1 MYKLFLC
8 FRYLT
13 RKGIVIFPIL
23 AVWLCVSMLIVVYSI
38 MTGFVDRVR
47 DAGKELMGDVVIQ
60 STLAAGFSHYD
71 GLQKQLAKL
80 PCVAA
85 TAPVISTYGIMN
97 LPEYQTSAEVEVLGI
112 KPALQSRV
120 SSFGKSLFWQYRAPL
135 DAAHDL
141 RNAPFPVTGSQLVK
155 YARVKLQAA
164 LEVFRRHE
172 LAIRKLKPIKGHGW
186 IAAIEHHWHVIARE
200 DYRQAEYHLNRVF
213 RDLRF
218 VQKLPPAAVIRSDAA
233 LRKELIPPAPTFEPP
248 ARARKD
254 YPSLAAEPKYGCVV
268 GIDIG
273 LYTRDRFG
281 HYHRPPGVRFSP
293 VILTVVP
300 ITLSSTLASP
310 QSHRFQIVDD
320 SRTKVFTV
328 DRHTVY
334 APFRVVQKMAFMQQQ
349 DLLSGGIRPARCS
362 EIEIRVHDDQH
373 QAAVNAARDQIAAA
387 VRRYALKHP
396 GMQSS
401 GLTVMTWLQE
411 QSQFIAAVDKERD
424 LITFLLGMMSLVV
437 IVVIF
442 LIFFMIVRDKTRDI
456 GIIKA
461 IGGSEVG
468 VGSIFVLYGLLISS
482 AGTLMGVIT
491 GVLFVIHDNWIH
503 DDILW
508 RIFGITIW
516 NRRVY
521 IFSRIPDQVNPET
534 VATIALLAIVA
545 GLLGAIIP
553 ALIAAS
559 RDPVHALRYE

>member
-60 STLAAGFSHYD
+60 STLAAGFPHYA
-71 GLQKQLAKL
+71 GLQKSLAKL

-85 TAPVISTYGIMN
+85 SAPVISTYGIMN
-97 LPEYQTSAEVEVLGI
+97 LPEYQTSAEVQVLGI
-112 KPALQSRV
+112 KPAMQSKV

-135 DAAHDL
+135 DAARDL
-141 RNAPFPVTGSQLVK
+141 RDAAFPLTGKELAD
-155 YARVKLQAA
+155 YARTKLKTA
-164 LEVFRRHE
+164 LVIYRRHE
-172 LAIRKLKPIKGHGW
+172 KEIRKLKPIKGHGW
-186 IAAIEHHWHVIARE
+186 IADIQRHWQVIARE

-218 VQKLPPAAVIRSDAA
+218 VEKLAPNAVIENDAA
-233 LRKELIPPAPTFEPP
+233 LRKTLVPPAPTFTPP
-248 ARARKD
+248 AKALRD
-254 YPSLAAEPKYGCVV
+254 YPDKQAEPKYGCVV

-300 ITLSSTLASP
+300 ITLSSTLATP

-334 APFRVVQKMAFMQQQ
+334 APFHVVQKMAFMQQQ
-349 DLLSGGIRPARCS
+349 DLLSGGVRPARCS
-362 EIEIRVHDDQH
+362 EIEIRVHHDQR
-373 QAAVNAARDQIAAA
+373 QSAVNAARDQIAAA

-396 GMQSS
+396 GMEST

-456 GIIKA
+456 GIIKS
-461 IGGSEVG
+461 IGGSEIG
-468 VGSIFVLYGLLISS
+468 VGSIFVLYGFLISS
-482 AGTLMGVIT
+482 AGSLLGVVT
-491 GVLFVIHDNWIH
+491 GTLFVIHDNWIH

-521 IFSRIPDQVNPET
+521 IFSRIPNQINPQT
-534 VATIALLAIVA
+534 VVTIAALAVVA